1 MQIRHARQPL
11 TTKFPSQG
19 VDADPGDRRL
29 AARCLRQDMS
39 ACEELYR
46 RHGGRLYNV
55 AYRMTGNAAD
65 ADDLLQEIFLQVFR
79 RLGSFRGES
88 ALGTWMYRLAV
99 NCCLDHVRSKAGQQQ
114 KATAFLED
122 LDSVEPTAAGSWRP
136 DTVLDRMELE
146 RAIAKLPPSYRAAFV
161 LYDVEGR
168 EHHEVGEMLGIAVGT
183 SKSLVHK
190 ARRRL
195 RTLLRGSDAISVPA
209 RGGAR

>member
-1 MQIRHARQPL
+1 MH
-11 TTKFPSQG
+11 
-19 VDADPGDRRL
+19 
-29 AARCLRQDMS
+29 

-46 RHGGRLYNV
+46 RHSSRLYNV
-55 AYRMTGNAAD
+55 AYRMVGNAAD

-99 NCCLDHVRSKAGQQQ
+99 NCCLDHVRSKAGRQQT
-114 KATAFLED
+114 ATAFLED
-122 LDSVEPTAAGSWRP
+122 IDNFEPMAAGAWQP
-136 DTVLDRMELE
+136 DTVLDRMELD

-168 EHHEVGEMLGIAVGT
+168 EHHEVGSMLGIAVGT

-195 RTLLRGSDAISVPA
+195 RTLLRGSDAVGVPP
-209 RGGAR
+209 RGGS

>member
-1 MQIRHARQPL
+1 
-11 TTKFPSQG
+11 
-19 VDADPGDRRL
+19 
-29 AARCLRQDMS
+29 MS

-46 RHGGRLYNV
+46 RHSSRLYNT
-55 AYRMTGNAAD
+55 AYRMAGNAAD

-88 ALGTWMYRLAV
+88 ALGTWMYRVAV

-114 KATAFLED
+114 KTTAFLDD
-122 LDSVEPTAAGSWRP
+122 LDTAEPAAPGSWRP

-146 RAIAKLPPSYRAAFV
+146 RAIAKLPSSYRAAFV

-168 EHHEVGEMLGIAVGT
+168 DHHEVGDMLGIAVGT

-195 RTLLRGSDAISVPA
+195 RTLLRGSDAVGTPA
-209 RGGAR
+209 RGGG